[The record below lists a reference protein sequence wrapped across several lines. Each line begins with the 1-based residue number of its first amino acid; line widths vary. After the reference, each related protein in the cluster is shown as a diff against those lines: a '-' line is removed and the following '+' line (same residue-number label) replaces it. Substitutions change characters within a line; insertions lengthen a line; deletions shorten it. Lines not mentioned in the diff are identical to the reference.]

1 MQHILEYFIKNSERS
16 TSLKLCLYGYAGC
29 GRFIIEKIRKNK
41 VQYSTVQYSTVQ
53 YSTIQYSTIVC
64 ALCNKM
70 IQKALMSPCTVNLSE
85 PDFLNLNCG
94 FPTTPR
100 RALVYCVYAT
110 HIRVENNTIYV
121 YRVSL
126 SHTLT

>member
-1 MQHILEYFIKNSERS
+1 MKEEFYYVDNLIILFPKPSVQYFTVQYS
-16 TSLKLCLYGYAGC
+16 
-29 GRFIIEKIRKNK
+29 K

-64 ALCNKM
+64 ALCNRM